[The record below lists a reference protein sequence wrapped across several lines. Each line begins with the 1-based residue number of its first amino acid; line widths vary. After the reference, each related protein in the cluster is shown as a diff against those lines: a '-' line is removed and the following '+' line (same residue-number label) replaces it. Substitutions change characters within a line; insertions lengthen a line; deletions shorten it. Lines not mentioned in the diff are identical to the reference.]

1 MTVLGSSIV
10 LFAAIA
16 VDPSQQADGSEATD
30 LGDNYSFSNDR
41 LALVI
46 APLDRSQ
53 EKDYEG
59 ADNVIIR

>member
-1 MTVLGSSIV
+1 MAASHGVLLPSIGRAFQN
-10 LFAAIA
+10 LPFK
-16 VDPSQQADGSEATD
+16 SEATD